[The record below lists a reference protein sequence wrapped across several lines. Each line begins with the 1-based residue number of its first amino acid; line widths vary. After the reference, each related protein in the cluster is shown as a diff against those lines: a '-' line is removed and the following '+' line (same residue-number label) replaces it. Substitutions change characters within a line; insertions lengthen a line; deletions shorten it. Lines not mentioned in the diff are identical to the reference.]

1 MVTKDSA
8 NIVNARD
15 GVLSD
20 CCILCFTNEQSPD
33 AVHQGFGMGSL
44 AVTYFHMG
52 NPHYHRRKV
61 VSRSCSGW
69 EGVGPTR
76 YGRQTKRVLESRY
89 VKCLS
94 TVSQVSLF
102 VSRILCASLKLKSTG
117 NDVYIM

>member
-76 YGRQTKRVLESRY
+76 YGRQTKRVLESRCNVLCY
-89 VKCLS
+89 G
-94 TVSQVSLF
+94 SLF
-102 VSRILCASLKLKSTG
+102 VSRTLCASLKLKSTG

>member
-1 MVTKDSA
+1 MFVVASYA
-8 NIVNARD
+8 VLFD
-15 GVLSD
+15 G
-20 CCILCFTNEQSPD
+20 NEQSPD
-33 AVHQGFGMGSL
+33 AAHQGFGMRSL

-89 VKCLS
+89 VKCLL

-102 VSRILCASLKLKSTG
+102 VSRVLCASLKLKSTG
-117 NDVYIM
+117 NELYAYCSKLHHSKFFK

>member
-1 MVTKDSA
+1 MEQFNAVFQPNKRPVNVFLCLQAACVEGLVWLGFEVAAFGCVSVSSIA
-8 NIVNARD
+8 NARD

-76 YGRQTKRVLESRY
+76 YGRQTK
-89 VKCLS
+89 
-94 TVSQVSLF
+94 
-102 VSRILCASLKLKSTG
+102 G
-117 NDVYIM
+117 

>member
-1 MVTKDSA
+1 MSLFLPCFV
-8 NIVNARD
+8 VC
-15 GVLSD
+15 VLR
-20 CCILCFTNEQSPD
+20 FAFANEQSPD

-76 YGRQTKRVLESRY
+76 YGRQTKRVIRKPLCE
-89 VKCLS
+89 
-94 TVSQVSLF
+94 VSF
-102 VSRILCASLKLKSTG
+102 DCFTNIAFRKPRIMRLT
-117 NDVYIM
+117 